1 MTDPILSRF
10 IAALGLLLPFALYL
24 MAGKQE
30 SLSAYYYTAAKPAF
44 LLILLSV
51 AGLLAAF
58 AVQAQAE
65 APAARWIAGAAA
77 VVLAIT
83 ALVPTSGPLET
94 LHGLSAVA
102 FFGLAAALLHQL
114 GQPVLGG
121 LVICGIIGAGAM
133 ALIRQ
138 PIYWPEVLAVL
149 AFSLGWLRRG
159 WPS

>member
-1 MTDPILSRF
+1 VTDPILSRF
-10 IAALGLLLPFALYL
+10 IAALGFLLPFALYL

-44 LLILLSV
+44 LLILLGV
-51 AGLLAAF
+51 VGLMAAF

-65 APAARWIAGAAA
+65 APAARWTAGAAA
-77 VVLAIT
+77 VALAIT
-83 ALVPTSGPLET
+83 ALVPTSGPNEDI
-94 LHGLSAVA
+94 H
-102 FFGLAAALLHQL
+102 GLAAVGFFMLAAVLLRLL
-114 GQPVLGG
+114 GEPLLGG
-121 LVICGIIGAGAM
+121 LVLCGVIGAGAA